1 MLSFKRLG
9 IAIISVI
16 LLSLIFCQAFL
27 ISAGAGYSSGVT
39 ERLFEEF
46 PLKNSSYSYKSSGI
60 SKPATESA
68 SVFYSHALLTEPVNE
83 MSKDLAKASVAL
95 SMAAYD
101 PSYVN
106 SLLSKMGFDYD
117 DNSAV
122 YNRSRN
128 ELTIDD
134 NDYVAYTIGYKEW
147 TDPETDETYV
157 FYCVPIQGTTGNAE
171 WFSNF
176 NMGTGIEHE
185 GFRLAS
191 LEVYLKLK
199 TKFNMDNAS
208 DNAHRIVWLTGHSR
222 GAACANLIAGWLSA
236 DGEAYTSRD
245 TVTAYTFACPAVSTN
260 ADTTLKNIFNFNN
273 AGDLITMVPMKNWG
287 FKRYGQDIDLDT
299 SDAQFA
305 NMQMQFNSVTGDTYA
320 GMKTGDDFNT
330 LITNL
335 LGNDRDLYNDTVP
348 LQFSLDLIAWAL
360 GGENDVSINDIG
372 RKHYSGF
379 SNIGNKLESI
389 LEVGSGIVN
398 LGDLLFFLSSD
409 ASEKDYIADY
419 SYRVY
424 LETQGLTEEEFLD
437 YISAYDIRNLISDI
451 KKETTIVVDEASDF
465 WAAYVVLN
473 DRNHDTVAIIDCV
486 QAAMNIVSDEN
497 GNPLDKI
504 KHAHCQALYTT
515 WINSMYYG
523 YRGWAGNTSITDV
536 TIDRGIYTV
545 GEQCFTG
552 CTSITNANM
561 NRTVKFMGPQAFY
574 NCSAIKELT
583 IPVEYDPTG
592 IFGSI
597 SGVEKIT
604 YYAGSTGV
612 MQDRINNYN
621 KTVEYLNRNRLTTV
635 IFEEGIT
642 HIGSY
647 AFYGYYNGNGNGN
660 VLTNVTLPS
669 TLQSIGDYAFNYCT
683 SLTELT
689 LPESLKTIGSSAF
702 SNCSSLA
709 SVINDSSL
717 ETING
722 SAFYNCSSLTS
733 FNLPDSV
740 RFIGSHAFY
749 GCSSLESL
757 NLSDNLTSVGSYAFY
772 NCSAKMTVPSSLTVI
787 PEHCFYNCDGI
798 TEVFISDKV
807 LSVGAEAFYDCDGIT
822 KVTIDS
828 AATLIGSNAFA
839 YCDAIKELD
848 IPVDYNPTGIFSS
861 ISGVEKITYSFGYSG
876 RMQNRTSSN
885 YDDTVEYVSRNN
897 LTTVVFEE
905 GITHIG
911 SYAFYGY
918 YNGNGNVLT
927 NVTLP
932 STLQS
937 IGEHAFSYCTSLTEL
952 ILPEE
957 LKTIGSYAFYK
968 CTSLESL
975 NLSDNLTSVGSYA
988 FYNCSAKM
996 TVPSSL
1002 TVIPEH
1008 CFYNCDGI
1016 TEVFISDKV
1025 LSVGAEAFYDCD
1037 GITKVTIDSAATLI
1051 GSNAFA
1057 YCDAIKELDIPV
1069 DYNPTGIFS
1078 SISGVEKITYSF
1090 GYSGRMQNRT
1100 SSNYDDTVEYVSRNN
1115 LTTVVFE
1122 EGITHIGSY
1131 AFYGY
1136 YNGNGNVLTN
1146 VTLPSTLQSIGDYAF
1161 SYCTSLAEITLP
1173 ESLDRIGSY
1182 AFSNSGIS
1190 KIVFCGD
1197 APVFSSNAFNGLT
1210 ATVYYPKNN
1219 DTWSEYT
1226 MLQYGGDITWV
1237 EGDEY
1242 THVHSL
1248 EYFDAKAPTCTEGGW
1263 DAYEACRV
1271 CDYSTYVE
1279 IPATGHSPEYFDSK
1293 APTCTEGG
1301 WDAYEACSVCG
1312 YSTYV
1317 ELPAFGHFYVDGS
1330 CESCGEVDPD
1340 ATLPE
1345 PELPDAGDVI
1355 LGDVNGDGVV
1365 NGKDSNVIRKIL
1377 GGSYSASELET
1388 LAADVNRDG
1397 LINGVDANYIARYIA
1412 GNITDFN

>member
-647 AFYGYYNGNGNGN
+647 AFYGYYNGNGN
-660 VLTNVTLPS
+660 
-669 TLQSIGDYAFNYCT
+669 
-683 SLTELT
+683 
-689 LPESLKTIGSSAF
+689 
-702 SNCSSLA
+702 
-709 SVINDSSL
+709 
-717 ETING
+717 
-722 SAFYNCSSLTS
+722 
-733 FNLPDSV
+733 
-740 RFIGSHAFY
+740 
-749 GCSSLESL
+749 
-757 NLSDNLTSVGSYAFY
+757 
-772 NCSAKMTVPSSLTVI
+772 
-787 PEHCFYNCDGI
+787 
-798 TEVFISDKV
+798 
-807 LSVGAEAFYDCDGIT
+807 
-822 KVTIDS
+822 
-828 AATLIGSNAFA
+828 
-839 YCDAIKELD
+839 
-848 IPVDYNPTGIFSS
+848 
-861 ISGVEKITYSFGYSG
+861 
-876 RMQNRTSSN
+876 
-885 YDDTVEYVSRNN
+885 
-897 LTTVVFEE
+897 
-905 GITHIG
+905 
-911 SYAFYGY
+911 
-918 YNGNGNVLT
+918 
-927 NVTLP
+927 
-932 STLQS
+932 
-937 IGEHAFSYCTSLTEL
+937 
-952 ILPEE
+952 
-957 LKTIGSYAFYK
+957 
-968 CTSLESL
+968 
-975 NLSDNLTSVGSYA
+975 
-988 FYNCSAKM
+988 
-996 TVPSSL
+996 
-1002 TVIPEH
+1002 
-1008 CFYNCDGI
+1008 
-1016 TEVFISDKV
+1016 
-1025 LSVGAEAFYDCD
+1025 
-1037 GITKVTIDSAATLI
+1037 
-1051 GSNAFA
+1051 
-1057 YCDAIKELDIPV
+1057 
-1069 DYNPTGIFS
+1069 
-1078 SISGVEKITYSF
+1078 
-1090 GYSGRMQNRT
+1090 
-1100 SSNYDDTVEYVSRNN
+1100 
-1115 LTTVVFE
+1115 
-1122 EGITHIGSY
+1122 
-1131 AFYGY
+1131 
-1136 YNGNGNVLTN
+1136 VLTN